1 MDEQRG
7 SEEQAALWSGAGGRG
22 WAASQELLDRVLQPF
37 EDLVLGAIPA
47 DASRVLDVGCGTGA
61 TTVAIARRLGGRG
74 ACVGVDVAEVMIAAA
89 RARAERERVPVE
101 LVVGDAQTYPFAPE
115 TFDAVASRFGVM
127 FFRDAVEAFANLRG
141 AARRGAALRCV
152 VWRSAEENAF
162 MTAAERAAAPLL
174 PGLPVRRPDEPGQFG
189 LADPDRT
196 GRVLAESGWSAV
208 DVRPIDVPCVM
219 PESALAQ
226 YLTTV
231 GPVGR
236 ALERAD
242 DALRA
247 RVLAA
252 VRPAFDPWIHGPELR
267 FTAACW
273 MLVARA

>member
-1 MDEQRG
+1 MDRQRG
-7 SEEQAALWSGAGGRG
+7 SEEQPAIWSGAGGRG

-37 EDLVLGAIPA
+37 EDLLLDAVPA
-47 DASRVLDVGCGTGA
+47 EASRVLDVGCGTGA
-61 TTVAIARRLGGRG
+61 TTVAIARRSGASG

-101 LVVGDAQTYPFAPE
+101 WVVGDAQTYPFEPE
-115 TFDAVASRFGVM
+115 SFDAVASRFGVM
-127 FFRDAVEAFANLRG
+127 FFRDAVAAFANLRR

-152 VWRSAEENAF
+152 VWRSAEENSF
-162 MTAAERAAAPLL
+162 MTAAERAALPLL
-174 PGLPVRRPDEPGQFG
+174 PDLPARRPDEPGQFG
-189 LADPDRT
+189 LADRDRT
-196 GRVLAESGWSAV
+196 GRILGESGWSAV
-208 DVRPIDVPCVM
+208 DARPIDVPCVM
-219 PESALAQ
+219 PASALAQ

-252 VRPAFDPWIHGPELR
+252 VGPAFDPWVQGSELH

-273 MLVARA
+273 MIGARA